1 MPPLKTTLLPGQN
14 GDVLE
19 LDEVWSFVQ
28 AKAKERW
35 LWLAMCRR
43 TRQIVAFFVG
53 DRSKRGAKALRAAIP
68 QGYRARRTRSDTWRA
83 YKAAFDPFRHQSV
96 GGRAGATNHLERW
109 NLTLCQRLGR
119 FVRKTLSF
127 SKSETMHRAAI
138 ALFIHAHNLSVI
150 S

>member
-1 MPPLKTTLLPGQN
+1 M
-14 GDVLE
+14 E

-53 DRSKRGAKALRAAIP
+53 DQSGAGARALRAALP
-68 QGYRARRTRSDTWRA
+68 RGYRARRTRSDTWRA
-83 YKAAFDPFRHQSV
+83 YKAVFDPYRHQSV
-96 GGRAGATNHLERW
+96 GGWAGATNHQERW
-109 NLTLCQRLGR
+109 NLTLRQRLGR

-127 SKSETMHRAAI
+127 SKCEAMHHAAI
-138 ALFIHAHNLSVI
+138 ALYIHAHNLSVVT
-150 S
+150 